1 MIYIS
6 DIPEDGIIFYDIET
20 DSKYAPYAK
29 IREIGF
35 RVGFDGEFERANT
48 PANVYKFRKYTQ
60 SREVLKVGFNNK
72 NYDDIVLR
80 RHGFKMP
87 EVGNHDGY
95 LMMKAIC
102 PNLPAYSLKFINW
115 WFLGDMHLPEM
126 EMEAYCQHNGI
137 SGEAKWSQVPDEYLI
152 PYLAHDIKQHEN
164 VFRLAWENV
173 QLEKHWN
180 AYLLDLSQGEVVYE
194 MSCLGGLHL
203 DAARNAHQIASL
215 QSKRDDTKELVYT
228 LTGGE
233 VENPNSSK
241 QLGKYFDAEGF
252 ALALSDNGD
261 FAVGK
266 QVLLD
271 LKSKNEV
278 ADAAYYV
285 RGINAKLKYFKNYA
299 KALEDT
305 TYDGNGESSW
315 IPTAFSI
322 SAARTRRY
330 TSSSMYGL
338 NFQNPDK
345 EAKKVQI
352 VPAGWLGFW
361 IDATQIENVVH
372 IYESEDNIRRAAYE
386 SNEDWSEYVWLCN
399 RILGTNKTK
408 DELDSIPSPQMPN
421 WSVYKQ
427 FKIAKLALNFGMGIS
442 KFCST
447 TGVSLKVGQTT
458 FNDIHDACPAIRSLQ
473 EKVRIL
479 VTKHG
484 YVQDVFGHCYENT
497 PRMAYKLVAYLI
509 QGCGTGSLPKAQM
522 RANFDTIH
530 SFDERNLVA
539 GRMCVTTH
547 DENGGRLNL
556 QLGSER
562 IFAILQKIMF
572 NMTEKF
578 SDKFDNIP
586 LRAKLYLSRK
596 NAAERIEIKT
606 LTYKQV
612 KEICT

>member
-6 DIPEDGIIFYDIET
+6 DIPEDGIIFYDIEA
-20 DSKYAPYAK
+20 DHQYAPYAT

-35 RVGFDGEFERANT
+35 QIGFNGKFERCNT
-48 PANVYKFRKYTQ
+48 PDGIRRFKKYTN
-60 SREVLKVGFNNK
+60 SAEVLKVGFNNK

-80 RHGFKMP
+80 RHGYKMP
-87 EVGNHDGY
+87 EKNNHDGY
-95 LMMKAIC
+95 LMMKTIC
-102 PNLPAYSLKFINW
+102 PNFPAYSLKFINW

-126 EMEAYCQHNGI
+126 AMEAYCKHNGI
-137 SGEAKWSQVPDEYLI
+137 EGEARWTNVPDEYLL
-152 PYLAHDIKQHEN
+152 PYLRHDLIQHRN
-164 VFRLAWENV
+164 VFRLGWENV
-173 QLEKHWN
+173 QDEKHWE

-194 MSCLGGLHL
+194 MSILGGLHI
-203 DAARNAHQIASL
+203 DSARNAQQIASL
-215 QSKRDDTKELVYT
+215 QSKRDDTRELVNV
-228 LTGGE
+228 LSGGE

-266 QVLLD
+266 NVLLD
-271 LKSKNEV
+271 LRAKNEV
-278 ADAAYYV
+278 AEAAFYV
-285 RGINAKLKYFKNYA
+285 RGINAKLKYFENYE
-299 KALEDT
+299 KALGDT
-305 TYDGNGESSW
+305 TYNNGERDW

-352 VPAGWLGFW
+352 VPEGWLGFW

-372 IYESEDNIRRAAYE
+372 IYESEDNTRRAAYE
-386 SNEDWSEYVWLCN
+386 ADTDWSEYVWLCN

-408 DELDSIPSPQMPN
+408 DELDAIPSPQMPN

-427 FKIAKLALNFGMGIS
+427 FKTAKLALNFGMGIS

-447 TGVSLKVGQTT
+447 TGVNLKVGQST

-473 EKVRIL
+473 EKVRKL
-479 VTKHG
+479 VTKYG

-530 SFDERNLVA
+530 RFDEPNLVA

-556 QLGSER
+556 ALGPDR
-562 IFAILQKIMF
+562 IFAILQEIQY
-572 NMTEKF
+572 NMGELF
-578 SDKFDNIP
+578 SPKFDNIP
-586 LRAKLYLSRK
+586 LRAKLYLSRTT
-596 NAAERIEIKT
+596 NAAKEEIKT
-606 LTYKQV
+606 LTYKKV
-612 KEICT
+612 KELCA

>member
-6 DIPEDGIIFYDIET
+6 DIPEDGIIFYDIEA
-20 DSKYAPYAK
+20 DHQYAPYAK

-35 RVGFDGEFERANT
+35 QIGFNGRFERANN
-48 PANVYKFRKYTQ
+48 PDAIRRFRLKTQ
-60 SREVLKVGFNNK
+60 DPSILKVGFNNK

-87 EVGNHDGY
+87 EKNNHDGY

-102 PNLPAYSLKFINW
+102 PNLPAYGLKFICW

-126 EMEAYCQHNGI
+126 RMEAYCKHNGI
-137 SGEAKWSQVPDEYLI
+137 AYEERWTKVPDEYLV
-152 PYLAHDIKQHEN
+152 PYLRHDIIQHRN
-164 VFRLAWENV
+164 VFRLGWENV
-173 QLEKHWN
+173 QDPKHWD
-180 AYLLDLSQGEVVYE
+180 AYCLDLSQGEVVYE
-194 MSCLGGLHL
+194 MSILGGLHI
-203 DAARNAHQIASL
+203 NEVENTKQIASL
-215 QSKRDDTKELVYT
+215 QNKKADTRELVDV
-228 LTGGE
+228 LTGGR
-233 VENPNSSK
+233 VTNPNSSK
-241 QLGKYFDAEGF
+241 QLGNYFDAEGF

-261 FAVGK
+261 FAVRK
-266 QVLLD
+266 SDLLD
-271 LKSKNEV
+271 LQHKNEV
-278 ADAAYYV
+278 ASAAYYV
-285 RGINAKLKYFKNYA
+285 RGLNAKLKYFENYA
-299 KALEDT
+299 EALTDT
-305 TYDGNGESSW
+305 TYSEPHW
-315 IPTAFSI
+315 IPTSFSI

-352 VPAGWLGFW
+352 VPDGWLGFW

-372 IYESEDNIRRAAYE
+372 IYESEDNLRRSAYE
-386 SNEDWSEYVWLCN
+386 ADPDWSEYVWLCN

-408 DELDSIPSPQMPN
+408 DELDAIPSPQMPN

-427 FKIAKLALNFGMGIS
+427 FKTAKLALNFGMGIG

-447 TGVSLKVGQTT
+447 TGVDRKVGEST

-473 EKVRIL
+473 EKIARLVR
-479 VTKHG
+479 KYG
-484 YVQDVFGHCYENT
+484 FVQDVFGHCYENS

-522 RANFDTIH
+522 RANYDTIH
-530 SFDERNLVA
+530 KFDERNLVA

-556 QLGSER
+556 KLGHER
-562 IFAILQKIMF
+562 IFAILQEIMF
-572 NMTEKF
+572 NMGPKF
-578 SDKFDNIP
+578 SHKFDGIP
-586 LRAKLYLSRK
+586 LRAKLYLSRT
-596 NAAERIEIKT
+596 NGAAKEEIKKLT
-606 LTYKQV
+606 LQKI
-612 KEICT
+612 KEICS